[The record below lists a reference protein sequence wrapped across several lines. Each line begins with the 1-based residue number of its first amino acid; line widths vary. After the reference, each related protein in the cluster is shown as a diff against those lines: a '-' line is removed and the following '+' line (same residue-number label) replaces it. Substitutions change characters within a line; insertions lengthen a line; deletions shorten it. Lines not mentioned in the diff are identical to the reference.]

1 MGNLIKKLENG
12 NHIIPMTPKI
22 SKYLEQ
28 CYQYAA
34 ENSPD
39 LSTKN
44 SALILHTPTKTI
56 ISIGANTFPKGI
68 EITPKRL
75 STRPDKYF
83 FTEHAERMAIS
94 NAYNNKITDFTDM
107 TMFCPWY
114 ACHDCARAILGTKT
128 LNKIIGHLSP
138 IIWDQETAQH
148 KNQPDWSIS
157 IEAAFEMFD
166 ERGIEYY
173 FAEGNL
179 KNSVPNLH
187 QGKIY
192 NP

>member
-1 MGNLIKKLENG
+1 MKDLINKLKEEK
-12 NHIIPMTPKI
+12 HIIPITPQI

-28 CYQYAA
+28 CYEYAA
-34 ENSPD
+34 NHSPD

-44 SALILHTPTKTI
+44 AALILHELTNEV
-56 ISIGANTFPKGI
+56 ISIGANTFPEGI
-68 EITPKRL
+68 EVTQKRL

-83 FTEHAERMAIS
+83 FTEHAERMVIS
-94 NAYNNKITDFTDM
+94 NAYNAGIIDFTDT

-114 ACHDCARAILGTKT
+114 ACHDCGRAMLNTQT
-128 LNKIIGHLSP
+128 LRKVIGHLSP
-138 IIWDQETAQH
+138 LIWDQEAAQLRG
-148 KNQPDWSIS
+148 QPDWSAS

-166 ERGIEYY
+166 EKGIEYY

-179 KNSVPNLH
+179 ENSVPNLH